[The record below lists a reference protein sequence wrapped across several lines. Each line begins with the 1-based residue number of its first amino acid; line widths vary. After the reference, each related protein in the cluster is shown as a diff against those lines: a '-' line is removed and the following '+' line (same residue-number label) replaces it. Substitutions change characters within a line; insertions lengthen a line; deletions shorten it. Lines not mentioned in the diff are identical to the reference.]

1 MTDFF
6 VFWGAG
12 AGCCGNGSTS
22 GSSCIGGY
30 AVVVVNTSGGSSWLD
45 GGGGGRIPGLTKAVL
60 PFFRFRTG
68 RRFGTAWREEAA
80 TGGGRG
86 VGGGD

>member
-12 AGCCGNGSTS
+12 TGCCGNGSTS
-22 GSSCIGGY
+22 GSSCIGGV
-30 AVVVVNTSGGSSWLD
+30 AVVVVNTSGGSSWPD
-45 GGGGGRIPGLTKAVL
+45 AGGGGSILALTEGVL
-60 PFFRFRTG
+60 AFFTFRTG

-80 TGGGRG
+80 AGGG
-86 VGGGD
+86 